1 VAPQVTV
8 IGLGPAGA
16 DLILPAARTAFV
28 AATARYVRTARHP
41 AVADLAADG
50 IAFESFDALYDT
62 APDFD
67 TVYATI
73 AESLVES
80 AQRGDSVAYAVPGS
94 PTVAERSV
102 GLLRVAAVAAGVDVR
117 ILPGLSFADLA
128 WARLGVDALGGVR
141 VLDARTLVLDDLDAP
156 GGVLFAQCDTP
167 LVLSDLK
174 LTLLER
180 LAPDA
185 PATVLHHLGAPD
197 ERVERMALADLDRF
211 VPDHLTAV
219 YVEVVE
225 GGAGAEFAALV
236 ALARRL
242 RGPGGCP
249 WDAEQTHHSLTR
261 YLLEESY
268 EVVEV
273 LEGLPADAPDGTGPD
288 EPAYPALAD
297 ELGDLL
303 FQVVIHAVLA
313 DEAGAFGPADVARG
327 IVTKLVRRHPHVF
340 GEAEAETAD
349 AVVTRWEQIK
359 QAERGSTSLLG
370 EVPAGLPA
378 LLSTHKLFRKA
389 ATVGLSPGRVAG
401 AATADEAP
409 AVAAVDAAL
418 RRLRADPRD
427 GDALGDLLAAAVA
440 VARDQGVD
448 AESTLRRWTA
458 DFRARF
464 VRMERLAAERGL
476 SMSGLDPSDAAAL
489 WDDAQDQGER
499 GR

>member
-1 VAPQVTV
+1 MPPQVAV

-16 DLILPAARTAFV
+16 DLILPAARAAFE
-28 AATARYVRTARHP
+28 AATERYVRTARHP
-41 AVADLAADG
+41 AVSDLAADG
-50 IAFESFDALYDT
+50 LTFTSFDHLYDA

-80 AQRGDSVAYAVPGS
+80 AQRCDSVAYAVPRS

-102 GLLRVAAVAAGVDVR
+102 GLLQTAAAAAGVTVR
-117 ILPGLSFADLA
+117 IVPGLSFADLA
-128 WARLGVDALGGVR
+128 WSRLGVDAMGAAR
-141 VLDARTLVLDDLDAP
+141 VLDARSLELADLDAP
-156 GGVLFAQCDTP
+156 GALLVAQCDTP
-167 LVLSDLK
+167 FVLSDLK
-174 LTLLER
+174 LTLLDR
-180 LAPDA
+180 LPPDA
-185 PATVLHHLGAPD
+185 PATVLHHLGAAD
-197 ERVERMALADLDRF
+197 EQVLTMPLAELDRF
-211 VPDHLTAV
+211 APDHLTAV
-219 YVEVVE
+219 FVELPD
-225 GGAGAEFAALV
+225 GGPGAAFADLV

-273 LEGLPADAPDGTGPD
+273 LEALPADAPDGAGPD
-288 EPAYPALAD
+288 DPAYPALAD

-303 FQVVIHAVLA
+303 FQIVIHSVLA

-327 IVTKLVRRHPHVF
+327 IVAKLIRRHPHVF
-340 GEAEAETAD
+340 GEAEADTAD

-378 LLSTHKLFRKA
+378 LLYTHKLFRKA
-389 ATVGLSPGRVAG
+389 ATVGLDPGRIAGAPGDEARLQRSTAVDAVAG
-401 AATADEAP
+401 AL
-409 AVAAVDAAL
+409 DA
-418 RRLRADPRD
+418 LRADPD
-427 GDALGDLLAAAVA
+427 SAAALGDLLAAAVA

-448 AESTLRRWTA
+448 AESALRRWTA

-464 VRMERLAAERGL
+464 GRMEHLAAERGVAL
-476 SMSGLDPSDAAAL
+476 AGLDAAAAASL
-489 WDDAQDQGER
+489 WREAGE
-499 GR
+499 